1 MNRQKVRI
9 AQVKA
14 YVIKKRC
21 RKEEFTIIDGIGAS
35 DEEAIAKLKASL
47 EEEKAGWKQ
56 YRLMQPIVYDAIRI
70 LYDTYSSIQRP
81 LMPNASDNVTAFE
94 LTA

>member
-1 MNRQKVRI
+1 MNKQKIRI

-14 YVIKKRC
+14 YVVKKRC
-21 RKEEFTIIDGIGAS
+21 RKEEFTIIDGIGS
-35 DEEAIAKLKASL
+35 NDDEAIAKLRANL

-56 YRLMQPIVYDAIRI
+56 YRFMQPIVYDAIRNV
-70 LYDTYSSIQRP
+70 YDTYSSITRP
-81 LMPNASDNVTAFE
+81 LMPNANDNAIAFE